1 MEGEGICR
9 EAGGDAADRDVRGR
23 TETGTAAGAHL
34 GWEGSRAGLACMAS
48 ERGLLPELVR
58 GTLIL
63 TLGEAGGGG
72 QTMMHQKPC
81 PPLSAFR
88 KEALPPD
95 SPCAAALL
103 AGDRLVRCLLVISAG
118 RRRGEGGGTNDGHE
132 TIPV

>member
-1 MEGEGICR
+1 
-9 EAGGDAADRDVRGR
+9 
-23 TETGTAAGAHL
+23 
-34 GWEGSRAGLACMAS
+34 MAS

-63 TLGEAGGGG
+63 LGLGEAGGGG

-103 AGDRLVRCLLVISAG
+103 AGDRLVRCLLVMSSVFSPSA
-118 RRRGEGGGTNDGHE
+118 
-132 TIPV
+132 TI